1 MKYCN
6 IPIPISYI
14 FLIYVKACIFYM
26 LFTRNIGTP
35 FANTLTLEQK
45 KIKKKSSIKRRNIFI
60 LGLVIATLVVFF
72 IKPFKNCTK

>member
-14 FLIYVKACIFYM
+14 FLIYVGACIFYM

-35 FANTLTLEQK
+35 FANTLTQEQR
-45 KIKKKSSIKRRNIFI
+45 KIKKRSSNKRRNIFI
-60 LGLVIATLVVFF
+60 LGLVIATVVVFF
-72 IKPFKNCTK
+72 YKTF